1 MSKLCTGVLALVF
14 AGCVMVPDYQ
24 RVSSDE
30 IVRAY
35 DLAARV
41 DADTRSF
48 AAVSSNVNKTAG
60 EMGQAVAAAGGLAY
74 MGYYSDEAASTT
86 VMAEI
91 GPLDSWSALPVGAA
105 ALDLALPGSVVILGD
120 AALDIRPLP
129 VIEKR

>member
-48 AAVSSNVNKTAG
+48 AAVSSNVNKTAS
-60 EMGQAVAAAGGLAY
+60 EMGQAGSLRRSTQTGLLAIT
-74 MGYYSDEAASTT
+74 GC
-86 VMAEI
+86 
-91 GPLDSWSALPVGAA
+91 GARPRHGR
-105 ALDLALPGSVVILGD
+105 LAQAVLCLG
-120 AALDIRPLP
+120 
-129 VIEKR
+129 